1 MCNQAHSHSH
11 DSGHSHDHH
20 HEHSH
25 PHGHAHS
32 HGHDDHSHPEQL
44 GMVRGEGAR
53 GSRRDFLQLLG
64 GAMAGASVLELGFF
78 RATVARAQS
87 RTATKRVFD
96 IEKVADGVYAALAHP
111 AAITNCNAAIF
122 VNSDHVVVVDAHSK
136 PSAAASLITQI
147 RQQVTT
153 KPVRYLVNTHFH
165 YDHTQGDPAYR
176 SQGKIQIIASETT
189 KRLMQQYGRDR
200 LRESVEGVE
209 PMLDTLRKRL
219 AKSTSAT
226 DRAWCNDQIEQ
237 LQSYVA
243 EMKSFTPEVPDITF
257 EKTYVLNDRAQDL
270 HLNFHG
276 RAHTAGDIAV
286 LSQQK
291 KVVATGDMISGFLP
305 AMGDGYPREWPAT
318 INSVGQLEA
327 NMIIAGHGPVQRNHE
342 RRIQLRNYIEELTGL
357 VADGKKAGKP
367 IAELQKTITVASLK
381 TLQSNGYAKY
391 VSDNLNN
398 FAVYLGSRTAIED
411 RLAGN
416 IDAIYKNLDK
426 A

>member
-1 MCNQAHSHSH
+1 MCNHAHPHDHSHAHAHHHHHPHEHKHSHSH
-11 DSGHSHDHH
+11 THS
-20 HEHSH
+20 
-25 PHGHAHS
+25 
-32 HGHDDHSHPEQL
+32 HDDHSHPEQL
-44 GMVRGEGAR
+44 GLIHGAKHN
-53 GSRRDFLQLLG
+53 RRDFLQLLG

-87 RTATKRVFD
+87 HTSTKNLFD
-96 IEKVADGVYAALAHP
+96 IQKVADGVYAALAHP

-136 PSAAASLITQI
+136 PSAAASLIAQI
-147 RQQVTT
+147 RQEVTN

-200 LRESVEGVE
+200 FRESVEGVG
-209 PMLDTLRKRL
+209 PMLETLRKRL
-219 AKSTSAT
+219 EKSTSTA
-226 DRAWCNDQIEQ
+226 DRAWCKDQIEQ
-237 LQSYVA
+237 LNSYVA
-243 EMKSFTPEVPDITF
+243 EMKSFTPEVPHITF
-257 EKTYVLNDRAQDL
+257 DKMYTLNDKAQDL
-270 HLNFHG
+270 HLAFHG

-305 AMGDGYPREWPAT
+305 AMGDGYPREWPGT
-318 INSVGQLEA
+318 INSVGQLESR
-327 NMIIAGHGPVQRNHE
+327 MIIAGHGPVQRNHD

-357 VADGKKAGKP
+357 VENGKKAGKT
-367 IAELQKTITVASLK
+367 IAELQKTITVGSLK
-381 TLQSNGYAKY
+381 TMQANGYGKY
-391 VSDNLNN
+391 VGGNLNR
-398 FAVYLGSRTAIED
+398 FTVYLGDRTPLED

-416 IDAIYKNLDK
+416 IDAIFKNLDK